1 MSSKENTSDSLHSI
15 SSNGGSVISNEFPVA
30 KVQTT
35 GDGNEFVIIGNTKYY
50 RHELMSAF
58 AGSLEPGVHPPNSH
72 QIANPAPLGLMAFGV
87 STLVMSLYGIHA
99 KGVLVPNVAV
109 SLALFYGGVGQVT
122 SGLWEMV
129 HGNTF
134 AATSLV
140 SFGCF
145 WFSYGAMMTPSF
157 GIMEAY
163 MTQDPTQ
170 LENAI
175 GFYLMGWAIF
185 AFLCLTLTFKSAV
198 SFVSLFVFIFMTF
211 FLQSIGA
218 MVNSATCT
226 LAGNYFGIFTGI
238 AGFYN
243 AYVGMANKQNSY
255 FQLSEFPLAMFNKQH
270 K

>member
-1 MSSKENTSDSLHSI
+1 MSSKDNTSDSLHSV
-15 SSNGGSVISNEFPVA
+15 SSNAASINSADFPIA
-30 KVQTT
+30 KIQTT
-35 GDGNEFVIIGNTKYY
+35 GDGNEFVIIGRTKYY

-58 AGSLEPGVHPPNSH
+58 AGSLNPGLHPPSPH
-72 QIANPAPLGLMAFGV
+72 HIANPAPLGLAAFAV
-87 STLVMSLYGIHA
+87 STLVMSLYGLHA
-99 KGVLVPNVAV
+99 KGVMIPNVAV

-122 SGLWEMV
+122 SGIWEMI

-163 MTQDPTQ
+163 ITEDPTQ

-175 GFYLMGWAIF
+175 GFYLMGWAIL
-185 AFLCLTLTFKSAV
+185 ALMFLILTFKSTL

-218 MVNSATCT
+218 MVNSPTCT
-226 LAGNYFGIFTGI
+226 LAGNYFGMFT
-238 AGFYN
+238 AASGFYN
-243 AYVGMANKQNSY
+243 AYVGMATKQNSY
-255 FQLSEFPLAMFNKQH
+255 FQFSEFPISMFSK
-270 K
+270 KK